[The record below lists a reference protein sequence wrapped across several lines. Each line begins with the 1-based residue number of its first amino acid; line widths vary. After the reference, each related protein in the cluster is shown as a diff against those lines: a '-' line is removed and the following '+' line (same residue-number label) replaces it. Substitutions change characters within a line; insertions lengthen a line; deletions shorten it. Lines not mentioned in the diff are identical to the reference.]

1 MEFDTSAAT
10 RGAAARTAGTGTLA
24 IGEGAAPIFG
34 RTIMDDP
41 SHCHAGP
48 GGCDGIA

>member
-1 MEFDTSAAT
+1 MELYTSAAT
-10 RGAAARTAGTGTLA
+10 RGAVARTAGTGTLA
-24 IGEGAAPIFG
+24 IGERAALIVG
-34 RTIMDDP
+34 RTIMDDL

>member
-10 RGAAARTAGTGTLA
+10 RGAAAGTAGTGTLA

>member
-1 MEFDTSAAT
+1 MEPDSSAAT
-10 RGAAARTAGTGTLA
+10 REAVARTAGTGTLA
-24 IGEGAAPIFG
+24 IGEGAALIFG